1 MTDSQ
6 AQSPDVT
13 LKQRVGR
20 FVFKRLPVSRH
31 VFDHF
36 RLELNAWYVRMAHR
50 LNPYYL
56 LRVRKLKKQRNL
68 LVNLGCGPYGRALGW
83 INLDLSPV
91 RHVYLRTDC
100 RRKLPLADRS
110 CLGIH
115 VEMFLEHLDPFDEI
129 PHFLAEI
136 HRCLQP
142 DGVARFI
149 VPDAELFIRAYLS
162 PGWEA
167 LNRISYGCEDWPH
180 QYVCKMDVLNH
191 VFQQGYEHY
200 GGWDFERL
208 QMLLA
213 DAGFAAIRRQAFGVG
228 DFPSGPIDRE
238 YHRQNGL
245 YVEASRSHG

>member
-1 MTDSQ
+1 MTDSR
-6 AQSPDVT
+6 AQPPDVT

-68 LVNLGCGPYGRALGW
+68 LVNLGCGPYGQAPGW

-149 VPDAELFIRAYLS
+149 VPDAELFVRAYLS

-167 LNRISYGCEDWPH
+167 MNRISYGSEDWSK
-180 QYVCKMDVLNH
+180 QYTCKMDALNH

-200 GGWDFERL
+200 GGWDLERL
-208 QMLLA
+208 RKLLS
-213 DAGFAAIRRQAFGVG
+213 DAGFDTVRRQTFGVG

-238 YHRQNGL
+238 YHRKNGL
-245 YVEASRSHG
+245 YVEAMKSRG